1 MRTRVGRWTLVFTIQ
16 KGPENGWGGRISM
29 VAGGEGDFRFW
40 GLEVNLKEQEGLLD
54 PWSPHWGAPLE
65 DG

>member
-1 MRTRVGRWTLVFTIQ
+1 
-16 KGPENGWGGRISM
+16 M

-54 PWSPHWGAPLE
+54 SWSPHWGAPLE